1 MKKSLFNYL
10 FYSFILFFVGVI
22 SVYAYYPTVSINKD
36 LITASYTSSGRF
48 YINNSSD
55 FSTSS
60 YFQSTEKGGWID
72 TSTNK
77 KAMVSVKNGTYYV
90 WIPRYK
96 YKIFKYAF
104 LFFVDI
110 RFLKKHGLLLAVRA
124 VSLLCFFT
132 LLSRMVDVVVKASAL
147 LAFHC
152 LAHDKV
158 AYIDDVA
165 ELA

>member
-90 WIPRYK
+90 WHKMINGQYSSPYK
-96 YKIFKYAF
+96 
-104 LFFVDI
+104 
-110 RFLKKHGLLLAVRA
+110 
-124 VSLLCFFT
+124 
-132 LLSRMVDVVVKASAL
+132 VVVSNSCDNQLKQNQTGTFTYTVTGTAAS
-147 LAFHC
+147 
-152 LAHDKV
+152 V
-158 AYIDDVA
+158 SN
-165 ELA
+165 